1 MNLDFSEADQAF
13 RTEVQTFIR
22 DNTPSTI
29 RAKIDARQKL
39 TKEDYTA
46 WHKIL
51 YKRGWVAPNWPTE
64 FGGTGWSPLQAHIFD
79 EEVGLSG
86 SPRVLPFG
94 VMMVGPVN
102 NGVWQ

>member
-39 TKEDYTA
+39 PKEDYTA
-46 WHKIL
+46 WH
-51 YKRGWVAPNWPTE
+51 
-64 FGGTGWSPLQAHIFD
+64 
-79 EEVGLSG
+79 
-86 SPRVLPFG
+86 
-94 VMMVGPVN
+94 
-102 NGVWQ
+102 